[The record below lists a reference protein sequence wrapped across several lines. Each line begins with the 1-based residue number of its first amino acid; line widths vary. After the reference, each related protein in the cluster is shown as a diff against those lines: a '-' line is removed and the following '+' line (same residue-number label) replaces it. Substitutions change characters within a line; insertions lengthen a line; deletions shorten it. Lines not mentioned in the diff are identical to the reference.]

1 MMAQSGH
8 RNAEKDAL
16 LKEKRSSET
25 KTQNS
30 ETRNAKRAFLVSEFR
45 WPICATIILVQRFLV
60 LHFSRFRSISF

>member
-16 LKEKRSSET
+16 LREKRSSQT

-30 ETRNAKRAFLVSEFR
+30 ETINAKKSVSCFRISVANLCHHNIDPAFSSPAFLVDF
-45 WPICATIILVQRFLV
+45 VQ
-60 LHFSRFRSISF
+60 